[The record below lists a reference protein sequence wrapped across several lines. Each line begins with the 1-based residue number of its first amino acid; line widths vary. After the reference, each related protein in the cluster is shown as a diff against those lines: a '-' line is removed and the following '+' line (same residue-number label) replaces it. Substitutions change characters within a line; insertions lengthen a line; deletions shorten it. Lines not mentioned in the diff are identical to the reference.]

1 MTDSPTARSG
11 TCLCGAITLN
21 AEHASPHV
29 GGCHCRMCRRWGGG
43 PYLELDC
50 GSQVSI
56 TGEEHLS
63 VFSSSDWAE
72 RGFCAR
78 CGTHIFY
85 RLKESGQHMVAV
97 GLFDDQEGLT
107 FKRQVFI
114 DEKPPYYQFAD
125 DTENLTGEDIFA
137 LFGGDN

>member
-1 MTDSPTARSG
+1 
-11 TCLCGAITLN
+11 
-21 AEHASPHV
+21 
-29 GGCHCRMCRRWGGG
+29 
-43 PYLELDC
+43 
-50 GSQVSI
+50 
-56 TGEEHLS
+56 
-63 VFSSSDWAE
+63 
-72 RGFCAR
+72 
-78 CGTHIFY
+78 
-85 RLKESGQHMVAV
+85 MVAV